1 MKDKEVT
8 RLKDKSKELLIVDG
22 VIEINYVSSNSTN
35 PYVRI
40 KELIVLPNLAEA
52 LINSL
57 KKCKKSVFELQSAW
71 ILKSQVREAIK
82 GIESKDRDED
92 DFVDGYRFAREL
104 EKELKIWNGKKE
116 HPKKQNTQAYSK
128 ELNALSDDKCLII
141 HLLIMLIG
149 GWVTDGIKELREII
163 K

>member
-104 EKELKIWNGKKE
+104 EKELN
-116 HPKKQNTQAYSK
+116 
-128 ELNALSDDKCLII
+128 LS
-141 HLLIMLIG
+141 
-149 GWVTDGIKELREII
+149 V
-163 K
+163 